1 MEVPVLLLSY
11 ERRNVSPGIWG
22 VFNLCKLLIT
32 DMQQHL
38 PDGYLWRPGKQSLLP
53 ADLTLLEPGRPGLLS
68 PTLFSKSEVCSPF
81 SCTVRQLQQFTH
93 VALTG
98 SQKGGPPAPSSLL
111 LTPSRHEFGLQ
122 T

>member
-11 ERRNVSPGIWG
+11 EETECQRPGIWG

-53 ADLTLLEPGRPGLLS
+53 ADHLTLWSLGGLDS
-68 PTLFSKSEVCSPF
+68 
-81 SCTVRQLQQFTH
+81 
-93 VALTG
+93 
-98 SQKGGPPAPSSLL
+98 
-111 LTPSRHEFGLQ
+111 
-122 T
+122 